1 MNKREIIIYLN
12 NMYAKKRSIAEL
24 KADANLE
31 EARKNK
37 DFANNEK
44 QIRLKKAELGR
55 YRAENDKENTEK
67 IKKELEKLQ
76 NERKSL
82 LKIVKLNEKDLLPQY
97 SCSKCND
104 TGKTQGGYCECYKKQ
119 LYELLLKNTGS
130 KVDLASFDD
139 FDEDITDD
147 KEQQKQLKRLK
158 IKFEKYVNDYPNV
171 KNHTILI
178 IGTPGAGKTFITECT
193 AHAMI
198 KRGKLVS
205 FISAFGMNNNFLKY
219 HTEFNEN
226 KETYLSVLTEPD
238 LLVIDDLGTEPI
250 LKNVTINYLSALI
263 NERSNAKKATIIT
276 TNLSTDQILNRY
288 GERVFSRIVNKADG
302 EMYLITGEDLRKKK
316 KQ

>member
-1 MNKREIIIYLN
+1 MNKREIINYLN
-12 NMYAKKRSIAEL
+12 NEFARRRSIAEL

-31 EARKNK
+31 KARENE
-37 DFANNEK
+37 DFAQNE
-44 QIRLKKAELGR
+44 QRIRLKKAELGKC
-55 YRAENDKENTEK
+55 RAENDKQNTEK
-67 IKKELEKLQ
+67 LKKELEKLQ
-76 NERKSL
+76 NEQIII
-82 LKIVKLNEKDLLPQY
+82 LKNLKLSENDLLPHY
-97 SCSKCND
+97 LCSICND
-104 TGKTQGGYCECYKKQ
+104 TGKTKDGYCECYKKE
-119 LYELLLKNTGS
+119 LYQMLLENTGS
-130 KVDLASFDD
+130 KIDLASFDD
-139 FDEDITDD
+139 FDEQISDD
-147 KEQQKQLKRLK
+147 KTQQKQLSTLK
-158 IKFEKYVNDYPNV
+158 SKFQKYVEDYPNV
-171 KNHTILI
+171 KNHIILI
-178 IGTPGAGKTFITECT
+178 VGTPGVGKTFITECT

-263 NERSNAKKATIIT
+263 NERSASKKATIIT
-276 TNLSTDQILNRY
+276 TNLAPNQILERY

-316 KQ
+316 K